1 MVVNVFSNHLLFLVK
16 YIGTPSHLHIILGV
30 GGKGYYFNDLFEFF
44 IWVFYPMPYMSRTQN
59 MGKINEKN

>member
-1 MVVNVFSNHLLFLVK
+1 MN
-16 YIGTPSHLHIILGV
+16 TPAGGADLSLGV